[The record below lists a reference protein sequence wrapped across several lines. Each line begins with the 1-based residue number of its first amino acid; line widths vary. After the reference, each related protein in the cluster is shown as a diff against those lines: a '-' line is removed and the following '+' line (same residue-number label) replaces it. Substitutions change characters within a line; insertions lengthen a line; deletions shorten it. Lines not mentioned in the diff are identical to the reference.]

1 MKKFTYP
8 SVCGGEIAA
17 YRWEPAGKPTAIL
30 QIAHGVAEYALRYD
44 DFACWLAAR
53 GVLVVAEDHSG
64 HGATPGTPLY
74 FPKGWDGV
82 LDDITTLYAQTR
94 KEFPDA
100 PYFFLGHSMGSFL
113 LRNLLF
119 RGGLE
124 GLSGA
129 VVCGTGWQPGLILGA
144 GKLVAKLERRRVGAQ
159 NHSPLM
165 HSLMFG
171 GYNKKFKPN
180 RTPNDWLNTD
190 EAAVDAYT
198 ADPLCGGKETIALA
212 ADMLDGISRIQKKRN
227 LSAMPKAL
235 PVYLIAGKSD
245 PVGNMG
251 KGVERSVRAFRGAG
265 MRNVTMRLYDGR
277 HEILNEPNHTE
288 VYEDVLNFVIKNQKI
303 VTSL

>member
-8 SVCGGEIAA
+8 SVSGGEIAA
-17 YRWEPAGKPTAIL
+17 YRWEPAGEPKVIF

-44 DFACWLAAR
+44 GFARWLAER
-53 GVLVVAEDHSG
+53 GALVVAEDHPG

-74 FPKGWDGV
+74 FPGGWEGV
-82 LDDITTLYAQTR
+82 LADIGTLYAMTR
-94 KEFPDA
+94 KEFPRT

-113 LRNLLF
+113 LRDLLC
-119 RGGLE
+119 GEGLG

-129 VVCGTGWQPGLILGA
+129 IVCGTGWQPGLILGA
-144 GKLVAKLERRRVGAQ
+144 GRLIAGLERRRVGAQ
-159 NHSPLM
+159 KHSKLL

-171 GYNKKFKPN
+171 GYNKAFRPN

-198 ADPLCGGKETIALA
+198 ADPLCGGPESSALA
-212 ADMLDGISRIQKKRN
+212 AELLKGLSRIQKKSR
-227 LSAMPKAL
+227 LSAMPKDL
-235 PVYLIAGKSD
+235 PVHFIAGRSD
-245 PVGNMG
+245 PVGSMG
-251 KGVERSVRAFRGAG
+251 KGVEQTVRAFRKAG
-265 MRNVTMRLYDGR
+265 MQNVTLCFFEGR

-288 VYEDVLNFVIKNQKI
+288 VYEDVWNFVIKNSNF

>member
-17 YRWEPAGKPTAIL
+17 YRWAPAGEPRVIF

-44 DFACWLAAR
+44 AFARWLAAR
-53 GVLVVAEDHSG
+53 GALVVAEDHPG

-74 FPKGWDGV
+74 FPGGWDGV
-82 LDDITTLYAQTR
+82 LDDITTLYAMTR
-94 KEFPDA
+94 REFPET

-124 GLSGA
+124 GLCGA
-129 VVCGTGWQPGLILGA
+129 IVCGTGWQPGLILGA
-144 GKLVAKLERRRVGAQ
+144 GRLVARLERRRVGPQ

-171 GYNKKFKPN
+171 GYNKAFKPN
-180 RTPNDWLNTD
+180 RSPNDWLNTD
-190 EAAVDAYT
+190 ETAVDAYT
-198 ADPLCGGKETIALA
+198 ADPLCGGQESIALA
-212 ADMLDGISRIQKKRN
+212 ADMLDGLRRIQKKSN
-227 LSAMPKAL
+227 LRAMPRAL
-235 PVYLIAGKSD
+235 PVHFIAGKSD
-245 PVGNMG
+245 PVGGMG
-251 KGVERSVRAFRGAG
+251 RGVERTARAFRDAG
-265 MRNVTMRLYDGR
+265 MQNVTLCLFDGR
-277 HEILNEPNHTE
+277 HEILNEPNHAE
-288 VYEDVLNFVIKNQKI
+288 VYEDVWNFVIKHQNF